1 MSSHAHPL
9 SDTEYYIN
17 HPDEYTKVM
26 ANKRRHE
33 SCQAFKPA
41 KYKMPPKPPQP
52 QKQEISVTANKDITE
67 TKDGAVFSTGDS
79 YQPVASP
86 L

>member
-9 SDTEYYIN
+9 SDTEYYID

-41 KYKMPPKPPQP
+41 KYKMPPKPPAP
-52 QKQEISVTANKDITE
+52 EKVTVTANKDITE

-79 YQPVASP
+79 YQAVASP